1 MSTNGTFLFMKN
13 VPEMDMQKPS
23 ELIRLQK
30 DMVITVINYEIHVEE
45 VHEQPCT
52 DAHFFHFEQKHRETH
67 EESKVETISAHTPK
81 HEAPIE
87 EHAEDTAPVES
98 VRKNPS

>member
-45 VHEQPCT
+45 VQEQPCS
-52 DAHFFHFEQKHRETH
+52 DAHFFQFEEKTKDVQDEPKDEALADPDF
-67 EESKVETISAHTPK
+67 ELGDENNKIEHTSYDGDK
-81 HEAPIE
+81 
-87 EHAEDTAPVES
+87 
-98 VRKNPS
+98 KQPS